1 MLLSIFSNPNI
12 AHLIEFFCWMLGAF
26 LIGLYSGKSI
36 KSKKN
41 TNNSISN
48 VNELDDLNIVDD
60 ISKIRATKTFERGGK
75 EMIQTVPTPK
85 ENNNGLN
92 FNRIGVATFEDKD
105 DLQKIK
111 GIGKLI
117 EEKLNAIDIFTFKQ
131 ISNFNSDDIAKI
143 TKLISSLQGR
153 IERDDWVGQAYKHL
167 NKE

>member
-12 AHLIEFFCWMLGAF
+12 AHLIEIFCWMLGAF
-26 LIGLYSGKSI
+26 LIGLYFGKSI
-36 KSKKN
+36 KSKKI

-48 VNELDDLNIVDD
+48 VNELEDLNIVDD

-117 EEKLNAIDIFTFKQ
+117 EEKLNAIGIFTFKQ

>member
-12 AHLIEFFCWMLGAF
+12 AHLIEIFCWMLGAF
-26 LIGLYSGKSI
+26 LIGLHFGKSI
-36 KSKKN
+36 KSKK
-41 TNNSISN
+41 TTHKSISN
-48 VNELDDLNIVDD
+48 VNELEDLNIVDD

-75 EMIQTVPTPK
+75 EMIQTVPKSK

-92 FNRIGVATFEDKD
+92 FNRIGVAVFEDKD

-117 EEKLNAIDIFTFKQ
+117 EEKLNAIGIFTFKQ

-143 TKLISSLQGR
+143 TELISFLQGR

-167 NKE
+167 NEE